1 MKIVFCL
8 LSTLLVFT
16 FSVWSEVKLPSIY
29 GDDMVLQ
36 QQSIVKVTGT
46 ANSLSNIRIV
56 TSWDEKVY
64 HTMSDNYGGWSVK
77 IETPSAGG
85 PYDISFNDGE
95 KLILKNILIGEV
107 WLCSGQSN
115 MEMPLRGNSSP
126 VLNASEI
133 ILHADNPSIRLFDV
147 ERATFLTPQSD
158 CKGEWKESTSET
170 ARDYSAMAYQFGSIL
185 QKKLNVPIGLI
196 LSSVGGT
203 MIETW
208 MSSNGLKEFSEVEIS
223 KTLYGLQSP
232 HKEPTSLFNG
242 MIAPL
247 INIPT

>member
-16 FSVWSEVKLPSIY
+16 FPVWSEVKLPSIY

-36 QQSIVKVTGT
+36 QQSILKVTGT

-85 PYDISFNDGE
+85 PYDISFDDGE

-107 WLCSGQSN
+107 WVCSGQSN
-115 MEMPLRGNSSP
+115 ME
-126 VLNASEI
+126 
-133 ILHADNPSIRLFDV
+133 
-147 ERATFLTPQSD
+147 FL
-158 CKGEWKESTSET
+158 
-170 ARDYSAMAYQFGSIL
+170 
-185 QKKLNVPIGLI
+185 
-196 LSSVGGT
+196 
-203 MIETW
+203 
-208 MSSNGLKEFSEVEIS
+208 
-223 KTLYGLQSP
+223 
-232 HKEPTSLFNG
+232 
-242 MIAPL
+242 
-247 INIPT
+247 